1 MKDFSAALLL
11 GMSLFTTSVWSS
23 AQSDDED
30 GLGASFHSLFHAE
43 HARPP
48 KAHLFLKSPDVD
60 VSRYGGKLC
69 VENDLDSPEKIVGAF
84 DGGGVRGYI
93 TALFMRRLEKIFR
106 YILKMPDARVVQA
119 FDFVAGTSAGA
130 IGVACL
136 TTPDLDDPT
145 RARFD
150 MKELIKFYEG
160 GGAAAMFQRSFWERL
175 ESGFGLL
182 DEKYSSE
189 PLRRALEDDYGLRMP
204 LRAAV
209 VPTMIVT
216 LEIRNEGEGS
226 QPVFFKS
233 YDEDDPFRNI
243 SACDA
248 AMCSGAAPTYFERMQ
263 VKDCD
268 GQKRYFVDGG
278 LTGAN
283 NPSIVAYSEAWRLFP
298 ELKKRDLQIVSVG
311 TGVAPIK
318 VDGKGAANWGAAKWA
333 LPVIN
338 LSIGIPTLT
347 TEDAMDMIFR
357 KKHEDSN
364 GGYVRWSPRLAQEI
378 SLDNASEA
386 SLKEMKRV
394 AKFFIAEREDEFVEV
409 AHKLAARYRAKYPE
423 KFPQASVVMSASIV
437 PQATKNEQS

>member
-1 MKDFSAALLL
+1 
-11 GMSLFTTSVWSS
+11 VWSS
-23 AQSDDED
+23 AHDED
-30 GLGASFHSLFHAE
+30 EGLGSSFQTLFHQKKAVS
-43 HARPP
+43 PP
-48 KAHLFLKSPDVD
+48 AHLFLKSPDVD
-60 VSRYGGKLC
+60 VSRYGGNLSLESDIAC
-69 VENDLDSPEKIVGAF
+69 PEKIIASF

-119 FDFVAGTSAGA
+119 FDLVAGTSAGA

-136 TTPDLDDPT
+136 TTPDLNDPT
-145 RARFD
+145 RPRFD
-150 MKELIKFYEG
+150 MKELLKFYEG

-189 PLRRALEDDYGLRMP
+189 PLRRALEDDYGLRAP
-204 LRAAV
+204 LSSSV

-216 LEIRNEGEGS
+216 LELLNTGPGS
-226 QPVFFKS
+226 QPIFFKS
-233 YDEDDPFRNI
+233 YDESDPFRNI

-268 GQKRYFVDGG
+268 GRKRYFVDGG
-278 LTGAN
+278 ITGAN
-283 NPSIVAYSEAWRLFP
+283 NPSLVAYSEAWHLFSD
-298 ELKKRDLQIVSVG
+298 LKKRDLQILSVG

-318 VDGKGAANWGAAKWA
+318 VDGKRAAHWGAAKWA
-333 LPVIN
+333 LPIID

-347 TEDAMDMIFR
+347 TEDVMEMIFR
-357 KKHEDSN
+357 KKHDESG

-386 SLKEMKRV
+386 SLAEMKRV
-394 AKFFIAEREDEFVEV
+394 AKIFIAERENEFVEV
-409 AHKLAARYRAKYPE
+409 AHKLAVHYREKYPQ
-423 KFPQASVVMSASIV
+423 KFTQDSVGISASVSV
-437 PQATKNEQS
+437 QSTQDGQS